1 MPEEL
6 KKSQTKKSS
15 NKKSNTKKS
24 TKKSKTTKKVKD
36 EIVEQKVEKKY
47 IDIII
52 PIIDKVDAYK
62 TMIDELL
69 NRKDYL
75 KIVIGVREKLV
86 EKLSQYIGKENVIF
100 RTFTNESKKE
110 EILNSLSENVGDG
123 KFIVLRRPLKPTDI
137 DKFINS
143 NADLT
148 YFSRKRSKISTFFYN
163 FFKNII
169 VNLFGFHFFDDMSAI
184 GFGENINDL
193 MSNFKNLSYC
203 SRFNRY
209 VGLTKNE
216 IETTEKNALPEYDKT
231 PVILKFILAQ
241 FLLLASIA
249 GMVLISI
256 FCKIN
261 VLIVLLFVLW
271 ALIALAISFVSIDVL
286 VQNISIGSLRFE
298 KAKEI

>member
-6 KKSQTKKSS
+6 KKSQTKKASS
-15 NKKSNTKKS
+15 KKSTKKTATKKS
-24 TKKSKTTKKVKD
+24 TKKVKQ
-36 EIVEQKVEKKY
+36 EIVEEQVEKKY
-47 IDIII
+47 IDILI
-52 PIIDKVDAYK
+52 PIIDKVDSYK

-69 NRKDYL
+69 NRKEDL

-86 EKLSQYIGKENVIF
+86 EKLSQYIGKKNVIF
-100 RTFTNESKKE
+100 RVFANESKKE
-110 EILNSLSENVGDG
+110 EILNSLSDNVGKG
-123 KFIVLRRPLKPTDI
+123 KFIVLRRPLKPVDL

-148 YFSRKRSKISTFFYN
+148 YFSRKRSKISAFFYN

-231 PVILKFILAQ
+231 PVILKFVLAQ
-241 FLLLASIA
+241 LLLLGSIA
-249 GMVLISI
+249 GMVIISI
-256 FCKIN
+256 FCNVK
-261 VLIVLLFVLW
+261 VLIVLLFILW
-271 ALIALAISFVSIDVL
+271 ALVVVAISFVSIVVL